1 VEQTF
6 SAQSKQKSLAQQA
19 SSVMIDWRVTQ
30 DMTQFKRLNNVEQSS
45 SSDRV
50 SLSSEAKALQ
60 LAASQPLDE
69 GALDLIERLEDRD
82 REVKAHEAAHV
93 AAGVDEHTVADQF
106 SFFTIIVLATR
117 DLTKMMRK
125 FTTVMIVAFFIQ
137 QIVTAQFDVDFTSAA
152 FAFNPTT
159 RQFKHVHSIVE
170 HVVDVAS
177 GFKQLIVHGFGENV
191 SRRRRRGRQR
201 TRGRRFTVVIVLMVL
216 LKR

>member
-1 VEQTF
+1 MM
-6 SAQSKQKSLAQQA
+6 S
-19 SSVMIDWRVTQ
+19 
-30 DMTQFKRLNNVEQSS
+30 
-45 SSDRV
+45 
-50 SLSSEAKALQ
+50 
-60 LAASQPLDE
+60 
-69 GALDLIERLEDRD
+69 
-82 REVKAHEAAHV
+82 HAAHV

-106 SFFTIIVLATR
+106 SFFTIVVLATR

-177 GFKQLIVHGFGENV
+177 RFKQLIVHGFGENV

-201 TRGRRFTVVIVLMVL
+201 TRGRFTVVIVLMVL